1 MDPITILAGI
11 KSGLAAGKTVAG
23 LSKQIGQFFD
33 ATDKAKKTLQKKGVS
48 SKSTNATA
56 LDRWAKIRQAAEA
69 EEELKEWITQTYGRS
84 KYLELLKIR
93 REVLAEKREAEAQ
106 ARRDAIQRQEVAITI
121 VGIVVL
127 LIFTFVGAAAYLH
140 YMEWIDVRDY
150 FLEQF
155 YRFFIVFGF

>member
-33 ATDKAKKTLQKKGVS
+33 ATDQAKKTLQKKGIS
-48 SKSTNATA
+48 SKSVNATA

-69 EEELKEWITQTYGRS
+69 EEELKEWITQRYGRS

-93 REVLAEKREAEAQ
+93 REVLAEKEAEAQ
-106 ARRDAIQRQEVAITI
+106 ARRDQIAQQELMITI

-140 YMEWIDVRDY
+140 YMGWIDVRDY
-150 FLEQF
+150 FP
-155 YRFFIVFGF
+155 

>member
-33 ATDKAKKTLQKKGVS
+33 STDQAKKALQKKGIS

-56 LDRWAKIRQAAEA
+56 LDRWAKIRAAAEA
-69 EEELKEWITQTYGRS
+69 EAELQEWITQTYGRS
-84 KYLELLKIR
+84 KWLELLKIR
-93 REVLAEKREAEAQ
+93 KEVLAEKREAEAQ
-106 ARRDAIQRQEVAITI
+106 MRRDAIQRQELMITI

-127 LIFTFVGAAAYLH
+127 LIMTFIGATGYLH
-140 YMEWIDVRDY
+140 YMGWLDIWDY
-150 FLEQF
+150 LP
-155 YRFFIVFGF
+155 

>member
-11 KSGLAAGKTVAG
+11 KTGLAAGKTVAG

-33 ATDKAKKTLQKKGVS
+33 ATDQAKKTLQKKGVS
-48 SKSTNATA
+48 SKSANATA

-106 ARRDAIQRQEVAITI
+106 ARRDAIQRQELMVTI
-121 VGIVVL
+121 VGIIVL
-127 LIFTFVGAAAYLH
+127 LIFTFVGASAYLH
-140 YMEWIDVRDY
+140 FQGWINLMD
-150 FLEQF
+150 
-155 YRFFIVFGF
+155 FFP